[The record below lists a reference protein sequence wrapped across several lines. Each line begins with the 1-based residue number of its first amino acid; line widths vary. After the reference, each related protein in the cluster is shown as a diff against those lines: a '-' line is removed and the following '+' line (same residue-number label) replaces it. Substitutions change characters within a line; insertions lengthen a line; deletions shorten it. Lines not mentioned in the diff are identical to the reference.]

1 MARQRKPIPKTQRE
15 ISENLQKATDV
26 TRGNP
31 NAKVNP
37 NES

>member
-1 MARQRKPIPKTQRE
+1 MARPRKPVPKSQRE

-31 NAKVNP
+31 
-37 NES
+37 